1 MCYHSL
7 TESSCFYR
15 PCTLLSSQNLCVPW
29 KHANLPKWLH
39 WPKAIDYTPSRLEC
53 HWNTGSDQML
63 HPGSALVPLYSISP
77 ICPLP
82 CFLLCGKWAPTVA
95 AAFQRRNGPVCITS
109 QVHFFFFP
117 VGMQGV
123 FFFHFSDNAIVR
135 GRRKPLLRYPLFN
148 NSPFFMFILWL
159 SQQLLRSWALS
170 SPTIHCRTALV
181 WHSSPFFFF
190 FPHSSVWAGQS
201 RPKSWRQ

>member
-1 MCYHSL
+1 MTKFCIL
-7 TESSCFYR
+7 AV
-15 PCTLLSSQNLCVPW
+15 LLFPSTQSAPFVPSPAFCCVE
-29 KHANLPKWLH
+29 NGLQLLL
-39 WPKAIDYTPSRLEC
+39 RLFKGEM
-53 HWNTGSDQML
+53 DLFVLQ
-63 HPGSALVPLYSISP
+63 VRFIS
-77 ICPLP
+77 
-82 CFLLCGKWAPTVA
+82 F
-95 AAFQRRNGPVCITS
+95 FS
-109 QVHFFFFP
+109 FFFQL
-117 VGMQGV
+117 VCREC